1 MPGVSSHDAI
11 QANHSNMVHPDAY
24 AGNIDTNPVRQDIE
38 EITDFIPIEFI
49 VNVVLDDHKNI
60 VGAFSGHHVEAHR
73 EACRLLD
80 RIYKIPLEEK
90 ADIVIA
96 SPGGFPK
103 DINIYQSQKGLDN
116 AKHAVKKGG
125 IIIWPASAK
134 EGFGEKVFEE
144 WMRNKTPA
152 EMVEEI
158 QRNFKLGGHKAAAIS
173 MILQDADIFMV
184 SDLPDD
190 LVRQIHFI
198 PFASLQ
204 EALDEAL
211 RKMGKDAKV
220 LVLPAAGS
228 TLPML

>member
-1 MPGVSSHDAI
+1 
-11 QANHSNMVHPDAY
+11 
-24 AGNIDTNPVRQDIE
+24 
-38 EITDFIPIEFI
+38 
-49 VNVVLDDHKNI
+49 
-60 VGAFSGHHVEAHR
+60 
-73 EACRLLD
+73 
-80 RIYKIPLEEK
+80 
-90 ADIVIA
+90 
-96 SPGGFPK
+96 
-103 DINIYQSQKGLDN
+103 
-116 AKHAVKKGG
+116 
-125 IIIWPASAK
+125 
-134 EGFGEKVFEE
+134 
-144 WMRNKTPA
+144 
-152 EMVEEI
+152 MVEEI